1 MSLPPLQP
9 ERPKMST
16 SLSASSIVVASRNQ
30 VSCDL
35 KGEAAVLNLKNSVY
49 YGLES
54 VGAFVWNLVQ
64 RPRSVA
70 ELQDALLQEYDVEPA
85 RCESDLLGL
94 LEKLLAEGLL
104 EVKSEAIPSA
114 GPAL

>member
-1 MSLPPLQP
+1 
-9 ERPKMST
+9 MST
-16 SLSASSIVVASRNQ
+16 SLSADSIVVASRNQ

-70 ELQDALLQEYDVEPA
+70 ELRDALLQEYDVEPG
-85 RCESDLLGL
+85 RCESDLLAL

-104 EVKSEAIPSA
+104 ELQSGETRSA
-114 GPAL
+114 GSSP